1 MEFVISFSDWTYS
14 IRAVKMDEH
23 SLKEHLECVI
33 CTEITRNIEIYIC
46 CNGHNICENC
56 YSKLGR
62 PPVSC
67 PQGRC
72 TFTHP
77 PIRVRALEQLLLVA
91 PFSQSPVHCLCGN
104 SNRDSFM
111 LECRHCGR
119 SQHGACYRVLQS
131 PSFFKR
137 VLGGLSSFKST
148 ADYGVE
154 HPGSQHCCWEC
165 SREEGKTC
173 TDSKMGK
180 IVLKA
185 ADNTE
190 LLRNTL
196 LYRRVLVTLMSHRQ
210 KVTQLFLRQSL
221 GIGAELAD
229 LCLGVLIK
237 REVVN
242 SEHMVN
248 FTELELEWSTAVL
261 NFSLKSLGMKKANG
275 GRNGKAWVMSATT
288 FMVVVISV
296 LVIILDSA

>member
-1 MEFVISFSDWTYS
+1 
-14 IRAVKMDEH
+14 MDEH
-23 SLKEHLECVI
+23 TLREHLECVI
-33 CTEITRNIEIYIC
+33 CTEAIRNIEIFVCY
-46 CNGHNICENC
+46 NGHTICENC
-56 YSKLGR
+56 YSQLGR

-67 PQGRC
+67 PQCRC

-77 PIRVRALEQLLLVA
+77 PTRVKALEQLLLVA
-91 PFSQSPVHCLCGN
+91 PFSKSPVRCLCGN
-104 SNRDSFM
+104 RTRDSLM
-111 LECRHCGR
+111 LECRHCGT

-131 PSFFKR
+131 PSLFER
-137 VLGGLSSFKST
+137 VLRRFTFSYKST
-148 ADYGVE
+148 ADYGVQ

-165 SREEGKTC
+165 SGEEGKTC
-173 TDSKMGK
+173 TDSRLGK
-180 IVLKA
+180 VVLKA
-185 ADNTE
+185 ADNIH
-190 LLRNTL
+190 LQNTL
-196 LYRRVLVTLMSHRQ
+196 LHRRVLVTLMSHRQ